1 MHYRAPGMRLLVCA
15 VAFGLLALTRAVKLD
30 VDGGKVVQ
38 QLTHLATFSD
48 HPNPAVTRL
57 VFTPND
63 LLARSYVKQ
72 LMSEAG
78 LAIREDPVGNI
89 FGRWEGTDASAGTI
103 LSGSHCD
110 AIPLAGMYD
119 GTLGVIGAIEAV
131 VALKKQGYVPKHS
144 IEVMMFTSE
153 EPTRFGL
160 SCSGSRAMAGV
171 LAPEVLDNKPDE
183 NGTSYLQAAISAGY
197 GGESH
202 ADMLERTKVKVGDIA
217 YFVELH
223 IEQGPLLEQEGL
235 DIGVVTA
242 IAAPAALNVEFFGD
256 GGHGGALL
264 MPYRNDAGLA
274 GAELSLEVESHV
286 LATGA
291 IDTVGTTGVFE
302 VKPGAVNS
310 VPREARLGID
320 IRDINGTRRD
330 EVVAAV
336 VASAERIAARR
347 KVRHTIKMINQDPP
361 ATCDSAVVSAV
372 ERAAKSQGLT
382 TKHMVSR
389 AYHDSLF
396 MARIAPTGMIFIPC
410 RNGWS
415 HRPDEFSSE
424 AAITAGVKV
433 LALTMAELSGG
444 SFPSD
449 KTEL

>member
-1 MHYRAPGMRLLVCA
+1 MWRSLLLLCVCA
-15 VAFGLLALTRAVKLD
+15 PLLARAVELQ
-30 VDGGKVVQ
+30 VDGAKVVQ
-38 QLTHLATFSD
+38 QLTYLATFSD

-72 LMSEAG
+72 LMTDAG
-78 LAIREDPVGNI
+78 LTIREDSIGNI
-89 FGRWEGTDASAGTI
+89 FGRWEGSDPSAGTI
-103 LSGSHCD
+103 LTGSHCD

-119 GTLGVIGAIEAV
+119 GTVGVIGPIESII
-131 VALKKQGYVPKHS
+131 ALKKAGYVPKHS

-171 LAPEVLDNKPDE
+171 LEASVLDSKLDE
-183 NGTSYLQAAISAGY
+183 NSTTYLEAAQSAGY
-197 GGESH
+197 GASTTQ
-202 ADMLERTKVKVGDIA
+202 DMLDFARVEKGAIS

-223 IEQGPLLEQEGL
+223 IEQGPLLEQENL

-242 IAAPAALNVEFFGD
+242 IAAPAALNVEFHGD

-274 GAELSLEVESHV
+274 AAELSLEVETHV
-286 LATGA
+286 LSTGA

-302 VKPGAVNS
+302 IKPGAVNS
-310 VPREARLGID
+310 VPREAYLGID
-320 IRDINGTRRD
+320 IRDIDGTRRD
-330 EVVAAV
+330 RVVSAV
-336 VASAERIAARR
+336 IASANKIAERR
-347 KVRHTIKMINQDPP
+347 KVRHSVKIINQDPP
-361 ATCDSAVVSAV
+361 ATSDPAIVSAV
-372 ERAAKSQGLT
+372 NKAARTLKLS

-396 MARIAPTGMIFIPC
+396 MARIAPIGMIFIPC

-424 AAITAGVKV
+424 EAISNGIKV

-444 SFPSD
+444 QFPSE